1 MNSWI
6 RSLALGLA
14 LAAPFAWSAVE
25 VKGVRFEDTRQIGTQ
40 TLQRNGTGVRVKLV
54 FDVYA
59 ASLYLP
65 RKETSAA
72 AVMSMPGPKSL
83 QIVLLR
89 ELSGEE
95 FADAMMTG
103 FRQNHSEADQAR
115 YKARL
120 EEVRSAMMAFGKV
133 RKGTVVH
140 FELVPGVGTQLL
152 VNGERKGTPMAGEDF
167 YNAMLA
173 IWLGEQPV
181 DKALKRL
188 AGRIV
193 TKCTGSR
200 SYPPCRETR
209 CGR

>member
-65 RKETSAA
+65 RKENSAA

-115 YKARL
+115 YKTRL

-152 VNGERKGTPMAGEDF
+152 VNGERKGNPIPGEDF
-167 YNAMLA
+167 YNAMLG
-173 IWLGEQPV
+173 IWLGDQPV
-181 DKALKRL
+181 DKSLK
-188 AGRIV
+188 AGLLG
-193 TKCTGSR
+193 GS
-200 SYPPCRETR
+200 
-209 CGR
+209 

>member
-1 MNSWI
+1 MSPLLK
-6 RSLALGLA
+6 SLVLSLA
-14 LAAPFAWSAVE
+14 LAAPAAWSAVE
-25 VKGVRFEDTRQIGTQ
+25 VKGVRFEDSRQVGTH

-65 RKETSAA
+65 RKESSAA
-72 AVMSMPGPKSL
+72 TVMSMPGPKSL

-181 DKALKRL
+181 DKALK
-188 AGRIV
+188 AGLLG
-193 TKCTGSR
+193 GS
-200 SYPPCRETR
+200 
-209 CGR
+209 